1 MVCNGV
7 DMKNHLFIYLLGV
20 MTAASWGCGAPSP
33 DTVCDTLDPT
43 LPTLAEIPSA
53 QVSWNEAGITQTD
66 TGTWSDGSN
75 GDITFGTISM
85 VIAKSQ
91 NGEETAS
98 LISAN
103 TFPICIPLGE
113 RSEQSG
119 NATDTGTFVTD
130 AMHTGMIAILG
141 QENGEIIGRFHVVMG
156 NASGEIR
163 DLQDG
168 LFRVPQR

>member
-1 MVCNGV
+1 
-7 DMKNHLFIYLLGV
+7 MKNPYFIYLISILSL
-20 MTAASWGCGAPSP
+20 ASWGCGTPTP
-33 DTVCDTLDPT
+33 DTVCESLLPDIPT
-43 LPTLAEIPSA
+43 LTEIASA
-53 QVSWNEAGITQTD
+53 QVSWVEAGVTQND
-66 TGTWSDGSN
+66 SGTWSDGSN

-91 NGEETAS
+91 NGEDTAD
-98 LISAN
+98 LITAN

-113 RSEQSG
+113 RSEQGG

-141 QENGEIIGRFHVVMG
+141 QENGEIVGRFQVVMG

-163 DLQDG
+163 DLQEG